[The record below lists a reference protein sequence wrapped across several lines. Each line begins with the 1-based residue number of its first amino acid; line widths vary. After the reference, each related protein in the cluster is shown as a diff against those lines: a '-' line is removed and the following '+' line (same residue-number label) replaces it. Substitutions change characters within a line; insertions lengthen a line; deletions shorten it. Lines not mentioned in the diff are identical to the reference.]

1 MRLLSYHDPTATS
14 LKRPFSPVADPIG
27 VPATYAA
34 ILLYHRSKIN
44 RPGLERLS
52 ALEQRGADLTLRPI
66 SFLFATYTPEAYMFE
81 VLPSPHFLP
90 FVTIASRADL

>member
-1 MRLLSYHDPTATS
+1 MAL
-14 LKRPFSPVADPIG
+14 SPVADPIG
-27 VPATYAA
+27 IPSAYAA
-34 ILLYHRSKIN
+34 ILLYYRSRIN
-44 RPGLERLS
+44 PPGLERLS
-52 ALEQRGADLTLRPI
+52 ALQLRSADPSLRPI